1 MGADRGVPTSALYAI
16 CILIWGTTWFAI
28 TAQIDVLAPALGV
41 ALRFGLAAAVL
52 FAFCLW
58 RRIPLRFPARV
69 QALVIAQGLTGFYA
83 SYVCVYEAE
92 RHVASGVVAVGYAA
106 SPLFGLVL
114 ARVFLGTPMAPRV
127 ALGGLAGVAGVVLIF
142 WHEFA
147 RLTASDQVL
156 WGAAL
161 TMVSVL
167 LATLS
172 TIATAGYQR
181 LGVRGWAPL
190 AWAMAWGAGAAA
202 LHALATGTPWHWSWR
217 PGFLGSLAWLSL
229 AGSIGAFGAYYAL
242 VHRVGTAKAG
252 YVGVL
257 TPLVALA
264 VSSVLENFLWTDLTL
279 AGIGLAIVG
288 NVVAL
293 WPRAAAAVP
302 ASGPRAPAAPSSC
315 ARSQD
320 RRMT

>member
-1 MGADRGVPTSALYAI
+1 MPTSALYAI

-41 ALRFGLAAAVL
+41 ALRFGLAAVVL
-52 FAFCLW
+52 FAFCRV
-58 RRIPLRFPARV
+58 RRIPLRFPPRV
-69 QALVIAQGLTGFYA
+69 QLLVLAQGLTGFYA

-114 ARVFLGTPMAPRV
+114 ARACLGTPMSARV
-127 ALGGLAGVAGVVLIF
+127 ALGGLAGIAGVVLIF

-147 RLTASDQVL
+147 RLMASHEVL
-156 WGAAL
+156 WGATL
-161 TMVSVL
+161 TLVSVL

-172 TIATAGYQR
+172 TIATAAYQR

-190 AWAMAWGAGAAA
+190 AWAMGWGAVAAA
-202 LHALATGTPWHWSWR
+202 LHALVTGTPWSWSWR
-217 PGFLGSLAWLSL
+217 PAFLGSLAWLAL

-242 VHRVGTAKAG
+242 VHRVGAAKAG

-257 TPLVALA
+257 TPLLALA
-264 VSSVLENFLWTDLTL
+264 VSSVLENFAWTGLTL
-279 AGIGLAIVG
+279 AGIGLAILG

-293 WPRAAAAVP
+293 WPRASAVSP
-302 ASGPRAPAAPSSC
+302 ARLTSPAVQPSRSSC
-315 ARSQD
+315 A
-320 RRMT
+320 